1 MCCVSFIGT
10 ETERNGNM
18 FSAWDSNRNKHG
30 NDWKWEYLMRVLIAF
45 PLIPSSNV
53 ASLTPAAAAAVVTA
67 M

>member
-1 MCCVSFIGT
+1 
-10 ETERNGNM
+10 M
-18 FSAWDSNRNKHG
+18 FSAWDSNRNKPG